1 MIDTATIIE
10 WVLIILTFGMYFTMP
25 IIARNV
31 YNFDKRIKVVKV
43 LNISYL
49 IITILLIGY
58 IIYEFC
64 VFDMEA
70 NFRLTRAALIFI
82 AIVMY
87 CYNTFVKSKLWIK

>member
-1 MIDTATIIE
+1 MVDTATIIE
-10 WVLIILTFGMYFTMP
+10 WVLIVLTFGMYFAMP
-25 IIARNV
+25 IIVRNIDD
-31 YNFDKRIKVVKV
+31 FDRRIKAIKV

-64 VFDMEA
+64 VFDMET
-70 NFRLTRAALIFI
+70 NFRLSRAALIFI

-87 CYNTFVKSKLWIK
+87 SYNTFVKSKLWVK

>member
-1 MIDTATIIE
+1 MVDTATIIE

-31 YNFDKRIKVVKV
+31 DNLDRRIKVVKV
-43 LNISYL
+43 LN
-49 IITILLIGY
+49 

-64 VFDMEA
+64 VFDMES

-82 AIVMY
+82 AIIMY